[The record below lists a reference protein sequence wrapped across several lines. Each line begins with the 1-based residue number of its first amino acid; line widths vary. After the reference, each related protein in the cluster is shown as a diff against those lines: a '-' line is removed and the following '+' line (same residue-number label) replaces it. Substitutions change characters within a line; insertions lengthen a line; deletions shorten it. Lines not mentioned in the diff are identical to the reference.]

1 MSDKVNA
8 KLYKL
13 QDNLIQIHGN
23 SENFINSIIEIY
35 NDKTNRIFKSINLRE
50 DLNQIVSVDDEG
62 INYSYNAKLF
72 VLNTEEKKP
81 DWIDFASTIAEDNDE
96 LNKFK
101 NRYSSFLLFVYD
113 ENNVF
118 VISKGYYGH
127 HLLGEYIDI
136 FFGIEILSR
145 LIDKSS
151 TEIRQIEDRALF
163 GSELGSQRF
172 FRENYSLAYDDDFG
186 KIYKSMLAS
195 IREEDFIKLGI
206 VKKRDTTKQVSISG
220 SSSLE
225 ISTNFS
231 YRELLNRI
239 TKIKQLLLT
248 DGVDFNHFYRVP
260 QQELTSIRENL
271 NEEIIKM
278 AYSQY
283 LSNEDVDFYHPEI
296 FEYLSASTTQFINR
310 DLATHVEIEMS
321 SSKKFKDLID
331 EIGND
336 LIDVS
341 TEGNFVNSLINTF
354 GSYKLN
360 EESNF
365 INETS
370 LSKWISG
377 EVEYNGKKYFKVD
390 NQWYTYKNNLD
401 NTLNERFRSFNFE
414 AIKPLDALKDWDFT
428 ISPSEGLFNESF
440 ISETG
445 FIVTDRT
452 YMSNIEISD
461 LIKITDNELF
471 FYHVKKGLGQDMR
484 VLSNQIINASRYLK
498 FAIDEEVS
506 TSLSNYFNS
515 IKNKHYEGGNI
526 KYINTDGDTIE
537 LDEAN
542 FIALLKSNKKIN
554 FVFVYATNSAL
565 SINDEII
572 NTNSRIAKLSLI
584 YTIRDMKKTDF
595 EFLIERIKII

>member
-8 KLYKL
+8 KLYRL
-13 QDNLIQIHGN
+13 QDNLIQIHGG

-35 NDKTNRIFKSINLRE
+35 NDKTSRVFKSINLRE
-50 DLNQIVSVDDEG
+50 DLNQIVTVDVAEN
-62 INYSYNAKLF
+62 NYFYNAKFF

-81 DWIDFASTIAEDNDE
+81 DWIDFASTIAQDNKELDE
-96 LNKFK
+96 FK
-101 NRYSSFLLFVYD
+101 NRYSSFLLFIYD
-113 ENNVF
+113 EDNVF
-118 VISKGYYGH
+118 AISKGYYGH

-136 FFGIEILSR
+136 FFGMEILSR

-231 YRELLNRI
+231 YKELLNRI

-248 DGVDFNHFYRVP
+248 DGADFNQFYRVP

-271 NEEIIKM
+271 NEHIIKM
-278 AYSQY
+278 AYSKY
-283 LSNEDVDFYHPEI
+283 IANEDVDFYHPEI
-296 FEYLSASTTQFINR
+296 FEYLSASTTKFINR
-310 DLATHVEIEMS
+310 DFATQIEIEMS
-321 SSKKFKDLID
+321 SSKKFKELID

-336 LIDVS
+336 LIDVT
-341 TEGNFVNSLINTF
+341 TEENFINSLLDTY

-360 EESNF
+360 EEANF
-365 INETS
+365 INEIS

-390 NQWYTYKNNLD
+390 NQWYAYKDNLD
-401 NTLNERFRSFNFE
+401 NTLNERFRNINFE
-414 AIKPLDALKDWDFT
+414 AIKPLDALKNWDFE
-428 ISPSEGLFNESF
+428 IAPSEGLFNESF
-440 ISETG
+440 IGETG
-445 FIVTDRT
+445 FVVTDRT
-452 YMSNIEISD
+452 YMSNIEVAD
-461 LIKITDNELF
+461 LIKITEKELF

-498 FAIDEEVS
+498 FAIDEEIN

-515 IKNKHYEGGNI
+515 IKNMHYAGGNI
-526 KYINTDGDTIE
+526 TYTDINGDTIE
-537 LDEAN
+537 LNEEG
-542 FIALLKSNKKIN
+542 FISLLKSNKKIN
-554 FVFVYATNSAL
+554 FVFVYATNSIL

-584 YTIRDMKKTDF
+584 YTIRDMKRTDF
-595 EFLIERIKII
+595 EFLIERINLI

>member
-13 QDNLIQIHGN
+13 QDNLIQIHGD
-23 SENFINSIIEIY
+23 SENLINSIIEIY

-81 DWIDFASTIAEDNDE
+81 DWIDFAFTIAEDNDE
-96 LNKFK
+96 LDEFK

-118 VISKGYYGH
+118 AISKGYYGH

-206 VKKRDTTKQVSISG
+206 IKKRETTKQVSISG

-239 TKIKQLLLT
+239 TKIKQLLLS
-248 DGVDFNHFYRVP
+248 DGADFNQFYRVP
-260 QQELTSIRENL
+260 QQELISIRENL
-271 NEEIIKM
+271 NEQIIKM

-283 LSNEDVDFYHPEI
+283 LANEDVDFYHPEI
-296 FEYLSASTTQFINR
+296 FEYLNASSTEFINK
-310 DLATHVEIEMS
+310 DLATQIEIEMS
-321 SSKKFKDLID
+321 SSKKFKELID

-336 LIDVS
+336 LIDVT
-341 TEGNFVNSLINTF
+341 TEENFVSSLMNTY

-360 EESNF
+360 EEANF
-365 INETS
+365 INDVS

-390 NQWYTYKNNLD
+390 NQWYAYKDNLD
-401 NTLNERFRSFNFE
+401 NTLNERFRNINFE
-414 AIKPLDALKDWDFT
+414 AIKPLDTLKNWDFA

-440 ISETG
+440 KGETG

-452 YMSNIEISD
+452 YMSNIEVAD

-498 FAIDEEVS
+498 FAIDEELNI
-506 TSLSNYFNS
+506 SLSNYFNS
-515 IKNKHYEGGNI
+515 IRNKHYDGGNI
-526 KYINTDGDTIE
+526 TYLNTNGDIVE
-537 LDEAN
+537 LNEAN

-554 FVFVYATNSAL
+554 FVFVYATNSIL
-565 SINDEII
+565 PINDEII

-584 YTIRDMKKTDF
+584 YTIRDMKRTDYD
-595 EFLIERIKII
+595 FLIERINLV